1 MPTPKYEVAPTPE
14 IEEELRRSPVSFDAL
29 IKESLDYL
37 EDPDVQDMALA
48 RMYIERG
55 FSEEFAYW
63 LVREAEV
70 RHAAH

>member
-1 MPTPKYEVAPTPE
+1 MAATQFEVPPAPE
-14 IEEELRRSPVSFDAL
+14 IEEELQRSPVAFDAL
-29 IKESLDYL
+29 IKEALEYL

-55 FSEEFAYW
+55 YSEPFAYW

-70 RHAAH
+70 RHADH